1 MLSRPPRQADTSSVN
16 VGLLGSGEMGQAVGK
31 TLRANGV
38 TVRTCLDGRS
48 ARTRGLAAAAGIED
62 VAKLADLVTASDVFL
77 SIVPPAE
84 AKTLACEVA
93 SAIRST
99 GARPVYVD
107 CNAVAPSTVR
117 EVAEIVGGDIVDV
130 GIIGAPPRPGS
141 GTRLYASG
149 RSARRLSLPG
159 LDVRVL
165 DDQVG
170 TASALKMC
178 YAALTKGSTALAMEL
193 LVAAK
198 KLGLFETLEREIA
211 DSQPEQRAV
220 MERALPRAPTVAHRW
235 IGEMEEIAKT
245 FADLGLTPRMLEG
258 AADMYRFAAASPL
271 ATERPESRDVRRTMR
286 DTIEELAEHLASEV
300 AGPLDPR
307 D

>member
-1 MLSRPPRQADTSSVN
+1 MARRGDALARHFERVRRLVESHGLTFAQAREV
-16 VGLLGSGEMGQAVGK
+16 
-31 TLRANGV
+31 
-38 TVRTCLDGRS
+38 
-48 ARTRGLAAAAGIED
+48 
-62 VAKLADLVTASDVFL
+62 
-77 SIVPPAE
+77 AE
-84 AKTLACEVA
+84 AVRA
-93 SAIRST
+93 T
-99 GARPVYVD
+99 GAHPLYVD

-117 EVAEIVGGDIVDV
+117 EIAAILGGDVVDI
-130 GIIGAPPRPGS
+130 GIIGAPPRDDA
-141 GTRLYASG
+141 GTRFYASG
-149 RSARRLSLPG
+149 PRASQLELPG
-159 LDVRVL
+159 LDIRPIG
-165 DDQVG
+165 QEIG

-271 ATERPESRDVRRTMR
+271 AAERPESRDVRRTMR
-286 DTIEELAEHLASEV
+286 DTIEELAEHLASDE

>member
-1 MLSRPPRQADTSSVN
+1 VN
-16 VGLLGSGEMGQAVGK
+16 VGLLGIGEMGQAVGN
-31 TLRANGV
+31 TLRTNGV

-62 VAKLADLVTASDVFL
+62 VRSLADLLMASEVFL
-77 SIVPPAE
+77 SIVPPAQ
-84 AKTLACEVA
+84 AKTLAEEVA
-93 SAIRST
+93 PAMRAT
-99 GARPVYVD
+99 GARPLYVD
-107 CNAVAPSTVR
+107 CNAVAPTTVR
-117 EVAEIVGGDIVDV
+117 EIAEIVGGGVVDV

-141 GTRLYASG
+141 RTRFYASG
-149 RSARRLSLPG
+149 PDAERLALPG

-165 DDQVG
+165 DGQIG

-198 KLGLFETLEREIA
+198 TLGIFEVLEREIA

-220 MERALPRAPTVAHRW
+220 MERALPRAPTVAYRW

-245 FADLGLTPRMLEG
+245 FADLGLTPRLLEG
-258 AADMYRFAAASPL
+258 AADMYRFAASSPL
-271 ATERPESRDVRRTMR
+271 ADERPERRDLSRTMT
-286 DTIEELAEHLASEV
+286 DTIDELAEHLASP
-300 AGPLDPR
+300 PLDPR